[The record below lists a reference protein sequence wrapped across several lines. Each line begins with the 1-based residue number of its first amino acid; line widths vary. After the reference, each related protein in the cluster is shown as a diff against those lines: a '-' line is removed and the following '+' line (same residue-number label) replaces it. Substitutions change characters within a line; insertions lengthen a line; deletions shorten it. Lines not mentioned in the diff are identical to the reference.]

1 MAAQILLVDDNDL
14 LAEAMMQYLTAVGYE
29 VHREQDA
36 HHALAHLATSSA
48 ALGVL
53 DVRLPGM
60 DGIALCT
67 EVRKRSAMPILL
79 MTGAD
84 SDELRQ
90 RASAAGAAATLQ
102 KPIAFKELAQAITH
116 LLQEQGVCSR

>member
-1 MAAQILLVDDNDL
+1 MATQILLVDDNDL
-14 LAEAMMQYLTAVGYE
+14 LAEAMMHYLTAVGYA
-29 VHREQDA
+29 VHREPDGQQ
-36 HHALAHLATSSA
+36 ALAHLMTSAA

-60 DGIALCT
+60 DGITLCT

-84 SDELRQ
+84 SEEVRQ

-102 KPIAFKELAQAITH
+102 KPLAFKELAQTITH
-116 LLQEQGVCSR
+116 LLQE